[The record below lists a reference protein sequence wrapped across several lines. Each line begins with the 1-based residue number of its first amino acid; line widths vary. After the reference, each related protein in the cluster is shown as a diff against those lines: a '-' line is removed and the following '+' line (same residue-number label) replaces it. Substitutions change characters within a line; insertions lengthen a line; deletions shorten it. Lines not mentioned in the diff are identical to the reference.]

1 VKLFIWKSI
10 RRKILKFSV
19 IIPCFN
25 AADTIAVQLEALA
38 NQHWSEPWE
47 VIVSDNGSTDELLK
61 IVERYRERLPGLR
74 VVNSSD
80 RRGASHARN
89 VGVLAATGDAFLFCD
104 ADDEVA
110 PGWLAAMGKAVFRYD
125 FVTCRLDSEKLNASW
140 LQNSLKNAQRDG
152 LIQFYPPYLPFC
164 GAFSIGVKRSL
175 HEAVG
180 GFDES
185 VFGVEDI
192 DYCWKIQLA
201 GTKLHFVSHT
211 TVYYRY
217 PIKFG
222 RIYSRMRGIGENSA
236 LLYKRYQPLG
246 MPKLLQ
252 TWKTAIV
259 TLIKLLKKLL
269 LIRSK
274 QDKVVWLRAFG
285 LWMGRLQGSIKH
297 RVMYL

>member
-1 VKLFIWKSI
+1 MKL
-10 RRKILKFSV
+10 SV

-38 NQHWSEPWE
+38 GQRWSEPWE

-80 RRGASHARN
+80 RRGAAHARN
-89 VGVLAATGDAFLFCD
+89 VGVLAAIGDAFLFCD

-110 PGWLAAMGKAVFRYD
+110 PGWLAAMGEAVSRHD
-125 FVTCRLDSEKLNASW
+125 FVTSRLDSEKLNAPW
-140 LQNSLKNAQRDG
+140 LQKSWKNAQRDG
-152 LIQFYPPYLPFC
+152 PIQFYPPYLPFC
-164 GAFSIGVKRSL
+164 GSFSIGVKRSL

-201 GTKLHFVSHT
+201 GTKLHFVSDT
-211 TVYYRY
+211 AVYYRY
-217 PIKFG
+217 PKKFG
-222 RIYSRMRGIGENSA
+222 RMYSQMRGMGENSA
-236 LLYKRYQPLG
+236 LLYKRYQRLG
-246 MPKLLQ
+246 MPKLSQ
-252 TWKTAIV
+252 TWKTAIFI
-259 TLIKLLKKLL
+259 LIKLLKMLPR
-269 LIRSK
+269 IRSK
-274 QDKVVWLRAFG
+274 QDLAVWVRAFG
-285 LWMGRLQGSIKH
+285 LRVGRLQGSIKH
-297 RVMYL
+297 RLMYL